1 MVLYKPILVL
11 ILAQPEQIP
20 HLLCFKVSQ
29 VSQVRQFNNKTC
41 RFNSCGGTGGLM
53 VGVGYKSDNKAF
65 L

>member
-29 VSQVRQFNNKTC
+29 VSQVRQFNKKTC
-41 RFNSCGGTGGLM
+41 PFNSCGKRGLM
-53 VGVGYKSDNKAF
+53 VGFDYKSDNKAF